1 MTSLSGK
8 TYWLIGASEGLGRE
22 LAKQLDAQ
30 GAQLVVSARKPE
42 RLETLRSALSQ
53 ARIVVMDVTDRKSV
67 QQAIECIGEIDGVIY
82 NAGTYEPMQASEWD
96 SEKALTMLDVNFIGA
111 MRVLGAIVPRFVAK
125 GQGDVTLIGSLAGY
139 RGLPASIGY
148 SASKA
153 ALRSLAETMR
163 FDLRGTGVDVRLVN
177 PGFIKTRLTQ
187 KNDFHMPML
196 MTPEK
201 AARRVIKAMERR
213 RFRTDFPAPFSWAIR
228 VFGILPDWIVYR
240 R

>member
-1 MTSLSGK
+1 
-8 TYWLIGASEGLGRE
+8 
-22 LAKQLDAQ
+22 
-30 GAQLVVSARKPE
+30 
-42 RLETLRSALSQ
+42 
-53 ARIVVMDVTDRKSV
+53 
-67 QQAIECIGEIDGVIY
+67 
-82 NAGTYEPMQASEWD
+82 
-96 SEKALTMLDVNFIGA
+96 
-111 MRVLGAIVPRFVAK
+111 
-125 GQGDVTLIGSLAGY
+125 
-139 RGLPASIGY
+139 
-148 SASKA
+148 
-153 ALRSLAETMR
+153 MR

>member
-111 MRVLGAIVPRFVAK
+111 MRVLGR
-125 GQGDVTLIGSLAGY
+125 LSL
-139 RGLPASIGY
+139 
-148 SASKA
+148 
-153 ALRSLAETMR
+153 
-163 FDLRGTGVDVRLVN
+163 DLLQKVR
-177 PGFIKTRLTQ
+177 
-187 KNDFHMPML
+187 
-196 MTPEK
+196 
-201 AARRVIKAMERR
+201 AMS
-213 RFRTDFPAPFSWAIR
+213 P
-228 VFGILPDWIVYR
+228 
-240 R
+240 

>member
-30 GAQLVVSARKPE
+30 GAQLILSARKPE
-42 RLETLRSALSQ
+42 RLETLRSELSQ

-82 NAGTYEPMQASEWD
+82 NAGTYEPMRASEWD
-96 SEKALTMLDVNFIGA
+96 SEKALTMLDVNFTGA
-111 MRVLGAIVPRFVAK
+111 IRVLGPIVPRFVAK
-125 GQGDVTLIGSLAGY
+125 GEGDITLIGSLAGY

>member
-1 MTSLSGK
+1 MTSFSGK

-30 GAQLVVSARKPE
+30 GAQLILSARKPE
-42 RLETLRSALSQ
+42 RLETLRSELSQ

-82 NAGTYEPMQASEWD
+82 NAGTYEPMRATEWD

-196 MTPEK
+196 MTLEK

>member
-1 MTSLSGK
+1 MTSVSGK

-30 GAQLVVSARKPE
+30 GAQLILSARKPE
-42 RLETLRSALSQ
+42 RLETLKNELSQ
-53 ARIVVMDVTDRKSV
+53 ARVVVMDVTDRKSV
-67 QQAIECIGEIDGVIY
+67 QKAIECIGEIDGVIY
-82 NAGTYEPMQASEWD
+82 NAGTYEPMRVTEWD
-96 SEKALTMLDVNFIGA
+96 SEKALTMLDVNFTGA
-111 MRVLGAIVPRFVAK
+111 MRVLGAIVPGFVAK
-125 GQGDVTLIGSLAGY
+125 GQGDITLIGSLAGY

-153 ALRSLAETMR
+153 ALRSLAETMQ

-201 AARRVIKAMERR
+201 AARRVTKAMKRR

-228 VFGILPDWIVYR
+228 VLGVLPDWIVYR

>member
-30 GAQLVVSARKPE
+30 GAQLILSARKPE
-42 RLETLRSALSQ
+42 RLETLRSELSQ

-82 NAGTYEPMQASEWD
+82 NAGTYEPMRATEWD

-139 RGLPASIGY
+139 RGLPSSIGY

-153 ALRSLAETMR
+153 SLRSLAETMR